1 MLDIET
7 LRKYDVK
14 RMFQVYDRWPEI
26 SKERFDANL
35 EEIDYDKISYIVFS
49 GMGGSGALS
58 DIFSSIFSKTNV
70 HVDVIKGYL
79 LPKTVNSETLVVT
92 TSISGNT
99 NETLTIMK
107 SALDGGSKVVSFSSG
122 GKIEQFCAKKGLKN
136 WKIPM
141 QHSPRASFVSFLYSM
156 LKVLNP
162 VIPIQKDEITESI
175 DQMNVIRKKIV
186 SENLNETNPSL
197 NLSEWITDIP
207 VIYYPWGLQA
217 VAIRFKNSLQ
227 ENAKHHAMIEDVIET
242 CHNGIVTWSK
252 PSRLKPIL
260 IQGED
265 DHIKTKERWKILKEF
280 FQKENIEYWDVK
292 SAKGGILSKLINLI
306 YLLDYSTIYLAANS
320 KIDPTPIEPIDY
332 IKKRL

>member
-1 MLDIET
+1 M
-7 LRKYDVK
+7 
-14 RMFQVYDRWPEI
+14 YDRWPEI

-99 NETLTIMK
+99 NETLSIMK

-175 DQMNVIRKKIV
+175 DQMNVIRKKIF

-217 VAIRFKNSLQ
+217 AAIRFKNSLQ